1 MDIVFHLFLVV
12 FFITL
17 NGFFVA
23 AEFAIV
29 KVRGTQITGLIESGH
44 EKARLLKNI
53 SEHLNE
59 YLAATQVGITLA
71 SLALGWVGE
80 PTTAAILTPLFD
92 LFNAPQTVLHT
103 TSLILGF
110 SIITIA
116 HIVVG
121 EQLPKMLAIHNDQKV
136 ALRIAAPLQ
145 IFFVFFNP
153 IIRTLNWL
161 VNGLLK
167 LLGMPISAIAPGH
180 TAEELKTVLL
190 ESAKRGVVT
199 ADESELLE
207 SVFEFTETTAQEV
220 MVHRSDVIGIDLES
234 QPREIMNMIQNDGFS
249 RLPVYRNSLDE
260 ITGVLYVK
268 DLLPHFSQLERYT
281 APSQNGSEEFYKLLE
296 RATRPAKYVSE
307 TQPISKLLLEF
318 RHSRTHIG
326 IVVSEHGGV
335 EGIITLEDILE
346 ELVGDIRDESDV
358 VSDERDAIEIGEALY
373 VDPSMSVSDFNDRYN
388 DRFPKIE
395 ESAEY
400 QTISGFVQKIA
411 GRIPNVGDEIVA
423 AEMRFIVKRKIRHR
437 LEQIKIE
444 RVPEPVEAENEN
456 TLPRQSE

>member
-12 FFITL
+12 FFIAL

-29 KVRGTQITGLIESGH
+29 KVRGSQITGLIESGH

-53 SEHLNE
+53 SENLNE

-92 LFNAPQTVLHT
+92 LFNAPKAVLH
-103 TSLILGF
+103 SVSIILGF
-110 SIITIA
+110 GIITIA
-116 HIVVG
+116 HIVIG
-121 EQLPKMLAIHNDQKV
+121 EQLPKMLAINDGQKV

-145 IFFVFFNP
+145 LFFVFFNP
-153 IIRTLNWL
+153 VIRVLNWL

-167 LLGMPISAIAPGH
+167 LLGVPVSAIAQGH

-190 ESAKRGVVT
+190 ESAKHGAVT

-220 MVHRSDVIGIDLES
+220 MVHRSDVIGIDLATE
-234 QPREIMNMIQNDGFS
+234 PREIMNIIQNAGFW
-249 RLPVYRNSLDE
+249 RLPVYKTSLDE

-268 DLLPHFSQLERYT
+268 NLLPHFSQLERFT

-296 RATRPAKYVSE
+296 RATRPVQYVSE
-307 TQPISKLLLEF
+307 TQPISKLILEF
-318 RHSRTHIG
+318 RRSRVHMG

-346 ELVGDIRDESDV
+346 ELVGEIRDESDV
-358 VSDERDAIEIGEALY
+358 PSDERDAIEIGEALY
-373 VDPSMSVSDFNDRYN
+373 VDPSMSVSDFNERYE

-395 ESAEY
+395 ENADY

-423 AEMRFIVKRKIRHR
+423 GGMRFIIKRKIRHR

-444 RVPEPVEAENEN
+444 RAPVVVDAENDN
-456 TLPRQSE
+456 MLPRQSV

>member
-12 FFITL
+12 FFIAL

-29 KVRGTQITGLIESGH
+29 KVRGSQITQLVQSGH
-44 EKARLLKNI
+44 VKAKLLKNI
-53 SEHLNE
+53 SVHIDE

-80 PTTAAILTPLFD
+80 PTTAAILAPLFD
-92 LFNAPQTVLHT
+92 LFSASPAVLHT
-103 TSLILGF
+103 VSLIVGF
-110 SIITIA
+110 AIITVL

-121 EQLPKMLAIHNDQKV
+121 EQLPKMIAINGDQKV
-136 ALRIAAPLQ
+136 AIAIATPLH

-153 IIRTLNWL
+153 IIRLLNWL

-167 LLGMPISAIAPGH
+167 LLGAPLTSAGEGH
-180 TAEELKTVLL
+180 TAEELKMVLM

-199 ADESELLE
+199 ADESDLLE

-220 MVHRSDVIGIDLES
+220 MVHRSDVIGIDLTSE
-234 QPREIMNMIQNDGFS
+234 PREIMQIIQNDGFS
-249 RLPVYRNSLDE
+249 RLPVYRSSLEE

-281 APSQNGSEEFYKLLE
+281 APSQNGSEDFYKLLE
-296 RATRPAKYVSE
+296 RATRPVKYVSE

-318 RHSRTHIG
+318 RHSRVHMG

-335 EGIITLEDILE
+335 EGLITLEDILE
-346 ELVGDIRDESDV
+346 ELVGDIQDESDV
-358 VSDERDAIEIGEALY
+358 PADERDAIEIGDNLY
-373 VDPSMSVSDFNDRYN
+373 VDPSMSVSDFNERYE

-395 ESAEY
+395 ESADY
-400 QTISGFVQKIA
+400 QTISGFVQKIS

-423 AEMRFIVKRKIRHR
+423 NGMKFTVKRKIRHR

-444 RVPEPVEAENEN
+444 RLPQEHPE
-456 TLPRQSE
+456 SEMTVALS

>member
-12 FFITL
+12 FFIAL

-29 KVRGTQITGLIESGH
+29 KVRGTQITGLIEAGH
-44 EKARLLKNI
+44 EKARLLRNI

-80 PTTAAILTPLFD
+80 PTTAAILAPLFD
-92 LFNAPQTVLHT
+92 VLQMPPGVLHT
-103 TSLILGF
+103 A
-110 SIITIA
+110 SIIIGFAVITIL
-116 HIVVG
+116 HIVIG
-121 EQLPKMLAIHNDQKV
+121 EQLPKMIAIGNDQKV
-136 ALRIAAPLQ
+136 ALRIASPLHV
-145 IFFVFFNP
+145 FFVIFNP
-153 IIRTLNWL
+153 IIRALNWL
-161 VNGLLK
+161 VNVLLR
-167 LLGMPISAIAPGH
+167 LLGIQKSSAGEGH
-180 TAEELKTVLL
+180 TAEELKTVLM

-199 ADESELLE
+199 PDESDLLE

-220 MVHRSDVIGIDLES
+220 MVHRSDVIGIDLTSE
-234 QPREIMNMIQNDGFS
+234 PREIMQVIMNDGFS
-249 RLPVYRNSLDE
+249 RLPLYRNSLDE

-296 RATRPAKYVSE
+296 RATRPVQYVSE

-318 RHSRTHIG
+318 RRSRVHMG

-346 ELVGDIRDESDV
+346 ELVGEIRDESDAA
-358 VSDERDAIEIGEALY
+358 SDERNAFEIGDALY
-373 VDPSMSVSDFNDRYN
+373 VDPSMSVSDFNDRYEN
-388 DRFPKIE
+388 RFPQIE

-400 QTISGFVQKIA
+400 QTISGFVQKIS

-423 AEMRFIVKRKIRHR
+423 GGMKFSIKRKIRHR

-444 RVPEPVEAENEN
+444 RVAHEYPEGEMTAAV
-456 TLPRQSE
+456 SKV

>member
-12 FFITL
+12 IFITL

-29 KVRGTQITGLIESGH
+29 KVRGSQITGLIESGH
-44 EKARLLKNI
+44 AKAKLLKNI

-80 PTTAAILTPLFD
+80 PTTAAILSPLFN
-92 LFNAPQTVLHT
+92 LFNPSHAVIHT
-103 TSLILGF
+103 A
-110 SIITIA
+110 SIIFGFGIITVC
-116 HIVVG
+116 HIVIG
-121 EQLPKMLAIHNDQKV
+121 EQLPKMLAINDAQKV
-136 ALRIAAPLQ
+136 ALRIAGPLQ
-145 IFFVFFNP
+145 LFFVFFNP
-153 IIRTLNWL
+153 VIRVLNWL
-161 VNGLLK
+161 VNSMMK
-167 LLGMPISAIAPGH
+167 LFGMPVSVNAQGH

-190 ESAKRGVVT
+190 ESAKRGVVS
-199 ADESELLE
+199 ADESDLLE
-207 SVFEFTETTAQEV
+207 SVFEFTETTAKEV

-234 QPREIMNMIQNDGFS
+234 EPRVIMNMIQNDGFS

-296 RATRPAKYVSE
+296 RATRQAKYVSE
-307 TQPISKLLLEF
+307 TQSISKLLIEF

-358 VSDERDAIEIGEALY
+358 PSDERDAIEIGDALY
-373 VDPSMSVSDFNDRYN
+373 VDPSMSVSDFNDRYD

-395 ESAEY
+395 ESADY

-423 AEMRFIVKRKIRHR
+423 GGMRFIIKRKIRHR

-444 RVPEPVEAENEN
+444 RIPEIVEVKEEGGQ
-456 TLPRQSE
+456 LSKRD

>member
-12 FFITL
+12 LFISL

-29 KVRGTQITGLIESGH
+29 KVRRTQITGMIEAGN
-44 EKARLLKNI
+44 EKARLLKSI
-53 SEHLNE
+53 SDHINE

-80 PTTAAILTPLFD
+80 PTTAAILAPLFS
-92 LFNAPQTVLHT
+92 LFNMAPSVMHT
-103 TSLILGF
+103 TSIIIGF
-110 SIITIA
+110 AVITGL
-116 HIVVG
+116 HIVIG
-121 EQLPKMLAIHNDQKV
+121 EQLPKMIAIGNDQKV
-136 ALRIAAPLQ
+136 ALRIARPLH
-145 IFFVFFNP
+145 IFFIFFNP
-153 IIRTLNWL
+153 IIRGLNGL
-161 VNGLLK
+161 VNILMR
-167 LLGMPISAIAPGH
+167 LLGVQKSPEGEGH
-180 TAEELKTVLL
+180 TAEELKTVLM

-199 ADESELLE
+199 PAESDLLE

-220 MVHRSDVIGIDLES
+220 MVHRSDVIGIDLATE
-234 QPREIMNMIQNDGFS
+234 PREIMHIIQNDGFS
-249 RLPVYRNSLDE
+249 RLPVYKTSLDE
-260 ITGVLYVK
+260 ITGILYVK
-268 DLLPHFSQLERYT
+268 DLLPHFSQLERFT

-296 RATRPAKYVSE
+296 RATRPVQYVSE

-318 RHSRTHIG
+318 RRSRVHMG

-346 ELVGDIRDESDV
+346 ELVGEIRDESDLA
-358 VSDERDAIEIGEALY
+358 SDERSAFEIGEALY
-373 VDPSMSVSDFNDRYN
+373 VDPSMSVSDFNDRYE

-400 QTISGFVQKIA
+400 QTISGFVQKIS
-411 GRIPNVGDEIVA
+411 GRIPNVGDEINSGG
-423 AEMRFIVKRKIRHR
+423 MKFTIKRKIRHR

-444 RVPEPVEAENEN
+444 RMPVSVEE
-456 TLPRQSE
+456 SEMGRPN

>member
-12 FFITL
+12 IFIAL

-29 KVRGTQITGLIESGH
+29 KVRGSQITGLLESGH
-44 EKARLLKNI
+44 AKARLLKNI

-80 PTTAAILTPLFD
+80 PTTAAILTPLFN
-92 LFNAPQTVLHT
+92 LLNAPSAVLHT
-103 TSLILGF
+103 A
-110 SIITIA
+110 SIIFGFGIITVC
-116 HIVVG
+116 HIVIG
-121 EQLPKMLAIHNDQKV
+121 EQLPKMIAINDEQKI

-145 IFFVFFNP
+145 VFFVFFNP

-167 LLGMPISAIAPGH
+167 LLGMPVSAVAPGH
-180 TAEELKTVLL
+180 TAEELKTVLI
-190 ESAKRGVVT
+190 ESAKRGVVSE
-199 ADESELLE
+199 DESELLE

-220 MVHRSDVIGIDLES
+220 MVHRSDVIGIDLQS

-249 RLPVYRNSLDE
+249 RLPVFRNSLDE

-296 RATRPAKYVSE
+296 RATRPVKYVSE

-318 RHSRTHIG
+318 RYSRTHIG

-358 VSDERDAIEIGEALY
+358 PSDERDAIEIGEALY
-373 VDPSMSVSDFNDRYN
+373 VDPSMSVSDFNERYEN
-388 DRFPKIE
+388 RFPKID
-395 ESAEY
+395 ESADY

-423 AEMRFIVKRKIRHR
+423 AGMRFIVKRKIRHR

-444 RVPEPVEAENEN
+444 RVPEVVGSMAEGGAA
-456 TLPRQSE
+456 